1 VKIHRL
7 VATCTTV
14 AVLGASS
21 VTSTAFADAP
31 ATPHALAPTASTFAP
46 APAYKKYVALGDS
59 YTSAPLVPLP
69 ELLSLGCLRSVSN
82 YPKQL
87 AALLKITSFTD
98 ASCGG
103 ADTTNMTKPQTT
115 PLGTFP
121 PQFNALTPDTDLVT
135 VGIGGND
142 FGVFGDITGTCPG
155 LRAADPVG
163 SPCKKHFTV
172 DGVDTLSAAIEKT
185 RTRIADVVKGI
196 KVKSPKATIVLVGY
210 PKIAPAKGTCPDIL
224 PFSDG
229 DYAYLYS
236 IEQKLNQAVEN
247 AAAAGGATYVD
258 TFGPSTGHD
267 ACAPEGQ
274 AWIQGKDINLLR
286 ALNYHPRFEGQAGVA
301 SLTYK
306 KLAGA
311 KETVT
316 PTEQARWAQQAR
328 ELSQQA
334 AKLQS
339 DPAYKAALDR
349 LRTSAQR

>member
-1 VKIHRL
+1 M
-7 VATCTTV
+7 
-14 AVLGASS
+14 
-21 VTSTAFADAP
+21 
-31 ATPHALAPTASTFAP
+31 APTATTFAPVP

-87 AALLKITSFTD
+87 AALLKVTSFTD
-98 ASCGG
+98 VSCGG
-103 ADTTNMTKPQTT
+103 ADTTNMTQPQST

-155 LRAADPVG
+155 LRAADPAG
-163 SPCKKHFTV
+163 SPCKQHFTV
-172 DGVDTLSAAIEKT
+172 DGVDTLSAAITKT
-185 RTRIADVVKGI
+185 QTRIADVVKGI
-196 KVKSPKATIVLVGY
+196 KQKSPKATIALIGY
-210 PKIAPAKGTCPDIL
+210 PKIAPQTGTCPAIL

-236 IEQKLNQAVEN
+236 IEEKLNQAVQN
-247 AAAAGGATYVD
+247 AAAATGAKYVD

-306 KLAGA
+306 KLTGA
-311 KETVT
+311 QQTVT
-316 PTEQARWAQQAR
+316 PAEQAQWAKQAD
-328 ELSQQA
+328 ELSKKA
-334 AKLQS
+334 AKMQS
-339 DPAYKAALDR
+339 DPAYKAALNR